1 MLLLWKVDI
10 LIVQRLAL
18 NECLSKDH
26 QFICTK
32 GSYSEFIMSD
42 MKCSF
47 ILDIDW
53 TTLQGIEFVEYMTCL
68 LLLF

>member
-1 MLLLWKVDI
+1 MNAYPKIFSLLV
-10 LIVQRLAL
+10 R
-18 NECLSKDH
+18 KDL
-26 QFICTK
+26 
-32 GSYSEFIMSD
+32 YSEFIMSD

-68 LLLF
+68 LLLFLNNFHLSVLLEN

>member
-1 MLLLWKVDI
+1 MNAYPKIFSLLV
-10 LIVQRLAL
+10 R
-18 NECLSKDH
+18 KDL
-26 QFICTK
+26 
-32 GSYSEFIMSD
+32 YSEFIMSD

-68 LLLF
+68 LLLFLNNFLLSVLLEN